1 MINHQECFSLGKA
14 KAKVLDP
21 PNSVHI
27 SSKIQ
32 ADTLFTFMTHLEFLI
47 TSVKQSMLSPRY
59 CEEDVSYLNINDIKK
74 LAFPMKCFCD
84 INMHK
89 LDEHLDWYGFY
100 GLAFPKEWGMKN
112 KIQPVQYI
120 NPDSYLCED
129 FSEAFSAAL
138 KVKSLEG
145 DSAQSKMKNFLLHEI
160 FYYKPYSGKIENR
173 NTKQIEEKCFTD
185 ECEWRFVPNVTSK
198 DYYQVIYNDNVL
210 NSGTLIDL
218 SNSMLGIPEISLKFN
233 YSDLKYIIVKSVADF
248 EKLTKE
254 IINLNLDQIVEHE
267 LISKIIIWDKSRGDF

>member
-1 MINHQECFSLGKA
+1 MINHQECFNLG
-14 KAKVLDP
+14 KAKVLDS

-59 CEEDVSYLNINDIKK
+59 CEEDVSYLNINEIKK

-112 KIQPVQYI
+112 RIQPVQYI

-129 FSEAFSAAL
+129 FFEAFSAAL

>member
-1 MINHQECFSLGKA
+1 MNL
-14 KAKVLDP
+14 AKVLDP
-21 PNSVHI
+21 LNSVHI

-32 ADTLFTFMTHLEFLI
+32 ADILFTFMTHLEFLI

-59 CEEDVSYLNINDIKK
+59 CEEDVSNLNINEIKK

-112 KIQPVQYI
+112 RIQPVQYI

-160 FYYKPYSGKIENR
+160 FY
-173 NTKQIEEKCFTD
+173 F
-185 ECEWRFVPNVTSK
+185 
-198 DYYQVIYNDNVL
+198 
-210 NSGTLIDL
+210 
-218 SNSMLGIPEISLKFN
+218 
-233 YSDLKYIIVKSVADF
+233 
-248 EKLTKE
+248 
-254 IINLNLDQIVEHE
+254 
-267 LISKIIIWDKSRGDF
+267 IIIPPFAFGCPLF